1 MKEIRVFVDSDV
13 VISSLISSSGAAYL
27 LMNLKKKNLKFFI
40 SNISQKELQIVSRRL
55 KIESKNLEK
64 LIKSKFEV
72 IILKENNIKLKQK
85 FIDYVWDPND
95 AHIIAG
101 AAKLKANF
109 LLTYNGRHYQKEKI
123 KNDFNILV
131 LTPAIFLQYLRSK
144 KEF

>member
-1 MKEIRVFVDSDV
+1 MKEIRIFVDSDV

-64 LIKSKFEV
+64 LIENRLKV
-72 IILKENNIKLKQK
+72 ITLKENNKNLSQK

-101 AAKLKANF
+101 AVRSKANF

-123 KNDFNILV
+123 KKDFNILI